1 VKTPALADACVHAP
15 ARAASVE
22 FATRLSKSRFRMRS
36 FLFTAVLG
44 LACTTAVH
52 AQDVQKTF
60 SAKGATQ
67 AQACDAAEKQA
78 RDWVKAGKSE
88 GRARQLLDDGNC
100 TCTGTDGAQSCTFAV
115 RTSDV
120 QREEEEEG

>member
-1 VKTPALADACVHAP
+1 MRCFLLIALLGVACAS
-15 ARAASVE
+15 AA
-22 FATRLSKSRFRMRS
+22 
-36 FLFTAVLG
+36 
-44 LACTTAVH
+44 H
-52 AQDVQKTF
+52 AQDMQKTF

-88 GRARQLLDDGNC
+88 GRARQLLDEGNC
-100 TCTGTDGAQSCTFAV
+100 TCTGTDGAQSCTLVV